1 MKECTV
7 NANYLVTED
16 GKVLSKK
23 TGRCLKGEVSNRG
36 YLRVTLSL
44 NGAYKKF
51 SVHRLVAEA
60 YLPNPENKPQV
71 NHKDSDRLNNHVDNL
86 EWCTSSENNKHAY
99 AEGNNEPLRGS
110 KANGAVLKE
119 EQVLD
124 IYHKMLKGVSLKQIH
139 EETGIDK
146 STLGHIKR
154 RSTWEHLTGHL
165 PSVEVRALKKL
176 SDEILIEAAKLILQG
191 LGNVEIANKLGLSR
205 SNVNDLRKRKTKRY
219 TFIMDSQTSTTTE
232 TTSEDGREYGTAKLM
247 GSGGE

>member
-1 MKECTV
+1 MKDFPLNT
-7 NANYLVTED
+7 NYQVTE
-16 GKVLSKK
+16 
-23 TGRCLKGEVSNRG
+23 CGEVYSKHSGKILKKELMNKG
-36 YLRVTLSL
+36 YYRVNINIDGET
-44 NGAYKKF
+44 KKLY
-51 SVHRLVAEA
+51 VHRMVALT

-119 EQVLD
+119 EQVLE